1 MIIEIA
7 VKIFGFI
14 IYDGNILKIFQNKW
28 LT

>member
-1 MIIEIA
+1 MIIEVI
-7 VKIFGFI
+7 VEIFGSI